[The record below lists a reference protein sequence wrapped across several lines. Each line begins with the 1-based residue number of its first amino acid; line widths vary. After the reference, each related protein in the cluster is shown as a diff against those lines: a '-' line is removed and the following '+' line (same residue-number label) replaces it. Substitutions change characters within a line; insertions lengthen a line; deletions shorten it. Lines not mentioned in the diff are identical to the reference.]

1 MAINKGIIQVRRG
14 LKEDL
19 QSDKLL
25 PGELAIATD
34 APCMWFCW
42 SPGNV
47 EQLPTSDNVID
58 VIIETVNQY
67 LANNDITV
75 ISDGF
80 MREYDGWIQYS
91 ADNKTWKNVIAVA
104 ELIGENGG
112 YYTPTVTDNGDL
124 TWTPSSDGMEPLPSV
139 NIRGPEAELTK
150 ESVENA
156 LGYAPLKSAD
166 VVDNLLGNS
175 GKLPLS
181 DKQGKVLDEKISE
194 LNTKLSAVGT
204 LHGVSGKITLPNS
217 YLASAGQ
224 INLTAGTWL
233 VTLHAYSETSNA
245 SGYMEIWIATT
256 TSHVSGESQ
265 NEYANGTSA
274 YNNSYPRLATSRILK
289 VDETT
294 AVYGRY
300 FQNSGSDREVHY
312 KMSAVKIA

>member
-19 QSDKLL
+19 QYDKLL

-80 MREYDGWIQYS
+80 MRVYDGWIQYS
-91 ADNKTWKNVIAVA
+91 ADNKTWKNVIAVS

-112 YYTPTVTDNGDL
+112 YYTPAVTDNGDL
-124 TWTPSSDGMEPLPSV
+124 TWTPSSAGMEPLPSV

-166 VVDNLLGNS
+166 VVDNLVSTATN
-175 GKLPLS
+175 LPLS
-181 DKQGKVLDEKISE
+181 AKQGNVLDEKISE
-194 LNTKLSAVGT
+194 LNTNTVKVEEKT
-204 LHGVSGKITLPNS
+204 
-217 YLASAGQ
+217 
-224 INLTAGTWL
+224 LTALDSGLCEIGT
-233 VTLHAYSETSNA
+233 
-245 SGYMEIWIATT
+245 
-256 TSHVSGESQ
+256 
-265 NEYANGTSA
+265 YANLINVLPPTADQLVLLTHSNKYVRILTRNTDNTFSLIGKGTSVK
-274 YNNSYPRLATSRILK
+274 LK
-289 VDETT
+289 IF
-294 AVYGRY
+294 Y
-300 FQNSGSDREVHY
+300 
-312 KMSAVKIA
+312 I

>member
-80 MREYDGWIQYS
+80 MRVYDGWIQYS
-91 ADNKTWKNVIAVA
+91 ADNKTWKNVIAVS

-112 YYTPTVTDNGDL
+112 YYTPAVTDNGDL
-124 TWTPSSDGMEPLPSV
+124 TWTPSSAGMEPLPSV

-194 LNTKLSAVGT
+194 LNMNITYNGEYIFHPNFSKNYIYGT
-204 LHGVSGKITLPNS
+204 IRAYIPFHNADKYNITLVEC
-217 YLASAGQ
+217 
-224 INLTAGTWL
+224 LTGDSFSTN
-233 VTLHAYSETSNA
+233 VTDSVDITP
-245 SGYMEIWIATT
+245 
-256 TSHVSGESQ
+256 
-265 NEYANGTSA
+265 
-274 YNNSYPRLATSRILK
+274 YNNEIGVFSQANHATLQGNM
-289 VDETT
+289 
-294 AVYGRY
+294 AY
-300 FQNSGSDREVHY
+300 
-312 KMSAVKIA
+312 VKLNISPK

>member
-80 MREYDGWIQYS
+80 MRVYDGWIQYS
-91 ADNKTWKNVIAVA
+91 ADNKTWKNVIAVS

-112 YYTPTVTDNGDL
+112 YYTPAVTDNGDL
-124 TWTPSSDGMEPLPSV
+124 TWTPSYDGMEPLPSV
-139 NIRGPEAELTK
+139 NIRGPEVELTK

-166 VVDNLLGNS
+166 VVDNLLSNS
-175 GKLPLS
+175 GDLPLS
-181 DKQGKVLDEKISE
+181 AKQGNVLDEKISE
-194 LNTKLSAVGT
+194 LNTKLLGSFNSVAYVTFQKANNNYWISSPISLPYAEGYNIALYDNVKIAGGSTLEISQTLFAVHT
-204 LHGVSGKITLPNS
+204 SKH
-217 YLASAGQ
+217 Q
-224 INLTAGTWL
+224 FCL
-233 VTLHAYSETSNA
+233 VTNDTAVA
-245 SGYMEIWIATT
+245 GYIF
-256 TSHVSGESQ
+256 
-265 NEYANGTSA
+265 GTSA
-274 YNNSYPRLATSRILK
+274 PNYTW
-289 VDETT
+289 E
-294 AVYGRY
+294 VYYSVR
-300 FQNSGSDREVHY
+300 
-312 KMSAVKIA
+312 KK

>member
-80 MREYDGWIQYS
+80 MRVYDGWIQYS
-91 ADNKTWKNVIAVA
+91 ADNKTWKNVIAVS

-112 YYTPTVTDNGDL
+112 YYTPAVTDNGDL
-124 TWTPSSDGMEPLPSV
+124 TWTPSSAGMEPLPSV

-194 LNTKLSAVGT
+194 LNTNTVKVEEKT
-204 LHGVSGKITLPNS
+204 
-217 YLASAGQ
+217 
-224 INLTAGTWL
+224 LTALDSGLCEIGT
-233 VTLHAYSETSNA
+233 
-245 SGYMEIWIATT
+245 
-256 TSHVSGESQ
+256 
-265 NEYANGTSA
+265 YANLINVLPPTADQLVLLTHSNKYVRILTRNTDNTFSLIGKGTSVK
-274 YNNSYPRLATSRILK
+274 LK
-289 VDETT
+289 IF
-294 AVYGRY
+294 Y
-300 FQNSGSDREVHY
+300 
-312 KMSAVKIA
+312 I

>member
-80 MREYDGWIQYS
+80 MRVYDGWIQYS
-91 ADNKTWKNVIAVA
+91 ADNKTWKNVIAVS

-112 YYTPTVTDNGDL
+112 YYTPEVTDNGDL
-124 TWTPSSDGMEPLPSV
+124 TWTPSSAGMEPLPSV

-194 LNTKLSAVGT
+194 LNTNLSNKLNIAYQLWGKTLTFSMKTGTHAFVMANNCAFMVWMSGSGLSATPVVG
-204 LHGVSGKITLPNS
+204 N
-217 YLASAGQ
+217 
-224 INLTAGTWL
+224 
-233 VTLHAYSETSNA
+233 
-245 SGYMEIWIATT
+245 
-256 TSHVSGESQ
+256 
-265 NEYANGTSA
+265 TSA
-274 YNNSYPRLATSRILK
+274 ITFSNNGNNVTVNATSDHTI
-289 VDETT
+289 T
-294 AVYGRY
+294 AYY
-300 FQNSGSDREVHY
+300 I
-312 KMSAVKIA
+312 SA

>member
-124 TWTPSSDGMEPLPSV
+124 TWTPSSAGMEPLPSV
-139 NIRGPEAELTK
+139 NIRGPEVELTK

-166 VVDNLLGNS
+166 VVDNLLSNS
-175 GKLPLS
+175 GDLPLS
-181 DKQGKVLDEKISE
+181 AKQGNVLDEKISE
-194 LNTKLSAVGT
+194 LNTKKQNEISLKANAIKITCNGSTTAEGSITRNQLGISDNESIIFAHFGLAYTTGVFYQGLDISFSFGT
-204 LHGVSGKITLPNS
+204 GTGVSGDNAILYKI
-217 YLASAGQ
+217 
-224 INLTAGTWL
+224 
-233 VTLHAYSETSNA
+233 
-245 SGYMEIWIATT
+245 
-256 TSHVSGESQ
+256 
-265 NEYANGTSA
+265 
-274 YNNSYPRLATSRILK
+274 YNNNANTFTD
-289 VDETT
+289 VE
-294 AVYGRY
+294 
-300 FQNSGSDREVHY
+300 F
-312 KMSAVKIA
+312 IARCLVCSI

>member
-80 MREYDGWIQYS
+80 MRVYDGWIQYS
-91 ADNKTWKNVIAVA
+91 ADNKTWKNVIAVS
-104 ELIGENGG
+104 ELIGE
-112 YYTPTVTDNGDL
+112 
-124 TWTPSSDGMEPLPSV
+124 
-139 NIRGPEAELTK
+139 RGPEAELTK

-194 LNTKLSAVGT
+194 LNTNRIIIKESDGIHFVNNLV
-204 LHGVSGKITLPNS
+204 LP
-217 YLASAGQ
+217 
-224 INLTAGTWL
+224 I
-233 VTLHAYSETSNA
+233 SNA
-245 SGYMEIWIATT
+245 PGGLPVTKIYMNWHDTDGWCLMFKYYYNGVIKTGRIKLT
-256 TSHVSGESQ
+256 ES
-265 NEYANGTSA
+265 
-274 YNNSYPRLATSRILK
+274 
-289 VDETT
+289 D
-294 AVYGRY
+294 
-300 FQNSGSDREVHY
+300 
-312 KMSAVKIA
+312 

>member
-80 MREYDGWIQYS
+80 MRVYDGWIQYS
-91 ADNKTWKNVIAVA
+91 ADNKTWKNVIAVS

-112 YYTPTVTDNGDL
+112 YYTPAVTDNGDL
-124 TWTPSSDGMEPLPSV
+124 TWTPSSAGMEPLPSV

-194 LNTKLSAVGT
+194 LNTKIGQIYTCDANFVNPNGQWTTGASL
-204 LHGVSGKITLPNS
+204 TLPAGVYIVIRRGHSMDNTIS
-217 YLASAGQ
+217 ITMGEGWEVGKYASGNDSVEYTK
-224 INLTAGTWL
+224 ILS
-233 VTLHAYSETSNA
+233 SETEFTIVNFIY
-245 SGYMEIWIATT
+245 GNTDIT
-256 TSHVSGESQ
+256 
-265 NEYANGTSA
+265 NG
-274 YNNSYPRLATSRILK
+274 II
-289 VDETT
+289 
-294 AVYGRY
+294 
-300 FQNSGSDREVHY
+300 
-312 KMSAVKIA
+312 AVKLK

>member
-1 MAINKGIIQVRRG
+1 MAINKAIIQIRRG
-14 LKEDL
+14 LKDDL
-19 QSDKLL
+19 QFDKLL

-80 MREYDGWIQYS
+80 MRVYDGWIQYS
-91 ADNKTWKNVIAVA
+91 ADNKTWKNVIAVS

-112 YYTPTVTDNGDL
+112 YYTPEVTDNGDL
-124 TWTPSSDGMEPLPSV
+124 TWTPSSAGMEPLPSV

-194 LNTKLSAVGT
+194 LNTNRIYYLKANFNVILEAGWNFILLTENVDTIVADSGGTTFVGA
-204 LHGVSGKITLPNS
+204 L
-217 YLASAGQ
+217 
-224 INLTAGTWL
+224 
-233 VTLHAYSETSNA
+233 
-245 SGYMEIWIATT
+245 M
-256 TSHVSGESQ
+256 
-265 NEYANGTSA
+265 ANGGYGDQWFCNFSRYNGQLWMQA
-274 YNNSYPRLATSRILK
+274 YNKYSTSLESVIAVTIL
-289 VDETT
+289 
-294 AVYGRY
+294 
-300 FQNSGSDREVHY
+300 S
-312 KMSAVKIA
+312 I

>member
-80 MREYDGWIQYS
+80 MRVYDGWIQYS
-91 ADNKTWKNVIAVA
+91 ADNKTWKNVIAVS

-112 YYTPTVTDNGDL
+112 YYTPAVTDNGDL

-194 LNTKLSAVGT
+194 LNTKIGKIYNTSQYNVTGTGDWAVGSNKLT
-204 LHGVSGKITLPNS
+204 VPIGSYVVIRKATNTSGNGMLCGKGYNTGQYVSSI
-217 YLASAGQ
+217 
-224 INLTAGTWL
+224 
-233 VTLHAYSETSNA
+233 
-245 SGYMEIWIATT
+245 
-256 TSHVSGESQ
+256 
-265 NEYANGTSA
+265 
-274 YNNSYPRLATSRILK
+274 
-289 VDETT
+289 
-294 AVYGRY
+294 
-300 FQNSGSDREVHY
+300 GSDSALYVGIEHY
-312 KMSAVKIA
+312 DAQADIPIFYYLKNGDIAHLFIEAIRIGV

>member
-1 MAINKGIIQVRRG
+1 MAINKAIIQIRRG
-14 LKEDL
+14 LKDDL
-19 QSDKLL
+19 QFDKLL

-80 MREYDGWIQYS
+80 MRVYDGWIQYS
-91 ADNKTWKNVIAVA
+91 ADNKTWKNVIAVS
-104 ELIGENGG
+104 ELSGENGG
-112 YYTPTVTDNGDL
+112 YYTPAVTDNGDL
-124 TWTPSSDGMEPLPSV
+124 TWTPSSAGMEPLPSV

-194 LNTKLSAVGT
+194 LNTKLFRSLT
-204 LHGVSGKITLPNS
+204 TPND
-217 YLASAGQ
+217 LD
-224 INLTAGTWL
+224 N
-233 VTLHAYSETSNA
+233 
-245 SGYMEIWIATT
+245 ATT
-256 TSHVSGESQ
+256 TGIYTVTSSELNRPADWGLLIVFNSNPYVVQLFIGSS
-265 NEYANGTSA
+265 YTGTRFWS
-274 YNNSYPRLATSRILK
+274 SYWRDWKSLI
-289 VDETT
+289 
-294 AVYGRY
+294 
-300 FQNSGSDREVHY
+300 
-312 KMSAVKIA
+312 

>member
-58 VIIETVNQY
+58 VIIGTVNQY

-80 MREYDGWIQYS
+80 MRVYDGWIQYS
-91 ADNKTWKNVIAVA
+91 ADNKTWKNVIAVS

-112 YYTPTVTDNGDL
+112 YYTPAVTDNGDL
-124 TWTPSSDGMEPLPSV
+124 TWTPSSAGMEPLPSV

-194 LNTKLSAVGT
+194 LNTKITYNGEYVFHPNFSKNYIYGTIRAYIPFPNAEKYNFTLMECSTGESFGTNITNDVYLSSSTNEIGVFSQSNHAVMVGNMAY
-204 LHGVSGKITLPNS
+204 VRIKITP
-217 YLASAGQ
+217 
-224 INLTAGTWL
+224 
-233 VTLHAYSETSNA
+233 
-245 SGYMEIWIATT
+245 
-256 TSHVSGESQ
+256 
-265 NEYANGTSA
+265 
-274 YNNSYPRLATSRILK
+274 K
-289 VDETT
+289 
-294 AVYGRY
+294 
-300 FQNSGSDREVHY
+300 
-312 KMSAVKIA
+312 

>member
-1 MAINKGIIQVRRG
+1 M
-14 LKEDL
+14 
-19 QSDKLL
+19 
-25 PGELAIATD
+25 
-34 APCMWFCW
+34 
-42 SPGNV
+42 
-47 EQLPTSDNVID
+47 
-58 VIIETVNQY
+58 
-67 LANNDITV
+67 
-75 ISDGF
+75 
-80 MREYDGWIQYS
+80 
-91 ADNKTWKNVIAVA
+91 
-104 ELIGENGG
+104 
-112 YYTPTVTDNGDL
+112 
-124 TWTPSSDGMEPLPSV
+124 
-139 NIRGPEAELTK
+139 
-150 ESVENA
+150 
-156 LGYAPLKSAD
+156 
-166 VVDNLLGNS
+166 
-175 GKLPLS
+175 
-181 DKQGKVLDEKISE
+181 
-194 LNTKLSAVGT
+194 SAVGT

-233 VTLHAYSETSNA
+233 VTLHAYSETSNT

>member
-80 MREYDGWIQYS
+80 MRVYDGWIQYS
-91 ADNKTWKNVIAVA
+91 ADNKTWKNVIAVS
-104 ELIGENGG
+104 ELIGE
-112 YYTPTVTDNGDL
+112 
-124 TWTPSSDGMEPLPSV
+124 
-139 NIRGPEAELTK
+139 RGPEAELTK

-166 VVDNLLGNS
+166 VVDNLLSNS
-175 GKLPLS
+175 GDLPLS
-181 DKQGKVLDEKISE
+181 AKQGKVLDEKISE
-194 LNTKLSAVGT
+194 LNSL
-204 LHGVSGKITLPNS
+204 I
-217 YLASAGQ
+217 
-224 INLTAGTWL
+224 
-233 VTLHAYSETSNA
+233 
-245 SGYMEIWIATT
+245 
-256 TSHVSGESQ
+256 
-265 NEYANGTSA
+265 
-274 YNNSYPRLATSRILK
+274 
-289 VDETT
+289 
-294 AVYGRY
+294 
-300 FQNSGSDREVHY
+300 
-312 KMSAVKIA
+312 